1 MSFEDRVKKNDLVS
15 LLEPLKERLAE
26 MSDEEKFKTVISLFG
41 RRGKKAVQAIKD
53 NTKILK
59 VKSKPIYLVRGKR
72 LDYITI
78 GLGYCSCED
87 FYLNNVLRG
96 LGVPC
101 YHQLVLILA
110 QSMGKNIEEINVQ
123 EFQLHLSKSLS

>member
-1 MSFEDRVKKNDLVS
+1 MSSEDRAKKNDLAL

-53 NTKILK
+53 NTQILK
-59 VKSKPIYLVRGKR
+59 VKNKPVYLVRGKQ
-72 LDYITI
+72 LDYVII
-78 GLGYCSCED
+78 DLGYCSCED

-96 LGVPC
+96 LSVPC
-101 YHQLVLILA
+101 YHQLVLLLA
-110 QSMGKNIEEINVQ
+110 QSMGKNIEEISVQ